1 MNSKISKED
10 NKKLFKIA
18 LIYWLLPTLLIMFF
32 EVIVLNI
39 LIFSV
44 ISYTVG
50 LAIFE
55 FKASHTLW

>member
-32 EVIVLNI
+32 EVIVINI

-55 FKASHTLW
+55 FKASHIL